1 MMRFLSYLAVLV
13 VGLIVGALGGGLVGE
28 MGGAALGGVAAVCKT
43 IDAGVGQNLMT
54 QDQANRLA
62 KSLVTEFGVKADDL
76 KAAVTQFNAKPEK
89 SPCSVAL
96 AAL

>member
-1 MMRFLSYLAVLV
+1 MRFFSYLAVLI
-13 VGLIVGALGGGLVGE
+13 VGLIIGAIGGGLVGE

-43 IDAGVGQNLMT
+43 IDAGVGQSLIT

-62 KSLVTEFGVKADDL
+62 KSLVTEFGIKEDDL
-76 KAAVTQFNAKPEK
+76 KGAIAQFKTKPDK

>member
-1 MMRFLSYLAVLV
+1 MMRFLSYAAVLI

-43 IDAGVGQNLMT
+43 IDAGVGQSLMA

-62 KSLVTEFGVKADDL
+62 KSLVTEFGIKEDDL
-76 KAAVTQFNAKPEK
+76 KRAVAQFKSKPDK
-89 SPCSVAL
+89 TPCSVAL
-96 AAL
+96 DAF

>member
-1 MMRFLSYLAVLV
+1 MKFLSYLAVLI
-13 VGLIVGALGGGLVGE
+13 VGLIVGAVGGGLVGE

-43 IDAGVGQNLMT
+43 IDTGVAQSLMT

-62 KSLVTEFGVKADDL
+62 KSLVTEFGIKEDDL
-76 KAAVTQFNAKPEK
+76 KGAIAQFKSKPDK

>member
-1 MMRFLSYLAVLV
+1 MIRFLPYAAVFII
-13 VGLIVGALGGGLVGE
+13 GLILGALAGGLAGE

-43 IDAGVGQNLMT
+43 IDAGVGQSLMT

-62 KSLVTEFGVKADDL
+62 KSLVTEFGIKENDL
-76 KAAVTQFNAKPEK
+76 KGAVAQFKSKPDK
-89 SPCSVAL
+89 TPCSLAL

>member
-1 MMRFLSYLAVLV
+1 MKFLSYFAVLI
-13 VGLIVGALGGGLVGE
+13 VGLIVGAIGGGLVGE

-43 IDAGVGQNLMT
+43 IDAGVGQSLMT

-62 KSLVTEFGVKADDL
+62 KSLVTEFAIKEDDL
-76 KAAVTQFNAKPEK
+76 KAAIAQFKSKPDA
-89 SPCSVAL
+89 SPCSIAL

>member
-1 MMRFLSYLAVLV
+1 MRILSYLAVLI
-13 VGLIVGALGGGLVGE
+13 VGLIAGALGGGLVGE

-62 KSLVTEFGVKADDL
+62 KSLVTEFGVKPDDL
-76 KAAVTQFNAKPEK
+76 KGAIAQFNAKPDK
-89 SPCSVAL
+89 SPCSIAL

>member
-1 MMRFLSYLAVLV
+1 VLSYLAVLV
-13 VGLIVGALGGGLVGE
+13 VGLIVGAVIGGLMGE

-43 IDAGVGQNLMT
+43 IDAGVGQSLMT

-62 KSLVTEFGVKADDL
+62 KSLVTEFAIKEDDL
-76 KAAVTQFNAKPEK
+76 KGAIAQFKSKPDK
-89 SPCSVAL
+89 TPCSAAL

>member
-1 MMRFLSYLAVLV
+1 MRFLSYLAVLI
-13 VGLIVGALGGGLVGE
+13 VGLIIGALGGGLVGE

-43 IDAGVGQNLMT
+43 IDAGVGQSLMT

-62 KSLVTEFGVKADDL
+62 KSLVTEFGIKEDDL
-76 KAAVTQFNAKPEK
+76 KGAIAKFKTEPDK
-89 SPCSVAL
+89 TPCSVAL